1 MDTGSVDG
9 RRRGSSGGQALA
21 ALGPARTDD
30 PPPTDRGHARAKA
43 VAPFAHEPARLVRSL
58 QGSLPCYRRMLMAA
72 GRRTADRRAHIS
84 GRSGRVKQ
92 PRRIDM
98 PPSSHQ
104 PPHRQA
110 LPAIRRHQAM
120 WRRAALQAAL
130 AASAASVAPR
140 PAAAAPEAD
149 LWPRWLASDP
159 GSTRTVDH
167 TGWAEL
173 LDRYL
178 LQSPD
183 GVHRLR

>member
-1 MDTGSVDG
+1 
-9 RRRGSSGGQALA
+9 
-21 ALGPARTDD
+21 
-30 PPPTDRGHARAKA
+30 
-43 VAPFAHEPARLVRSL
+43 
-58 QGSLPCYRRMLMAA
+58 
-72 GRRTADRRAHIS
+72 
-84 GRSGRVKQ
+84 
-92 PRRIDM
+92 
-98 PPSSHQ
+98 
-104 PPHRQA
+104 
-110 LPAIRRHQAM
+110 M